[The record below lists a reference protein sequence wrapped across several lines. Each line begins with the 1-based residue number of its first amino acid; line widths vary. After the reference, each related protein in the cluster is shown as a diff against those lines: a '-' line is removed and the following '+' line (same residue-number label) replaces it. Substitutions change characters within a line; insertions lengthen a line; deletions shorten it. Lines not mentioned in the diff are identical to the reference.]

1 MDDSLLLAFGLFG
14 TGITLLLLAATI
26 GLFIWRARRQTAR
39 YKSLASTF

>member
-14 TGITLLLLAATI
+14 AAVTLLLLAGTI
-26 GLFIWRARRQTAR
+26 GFFLWRARRQTAR